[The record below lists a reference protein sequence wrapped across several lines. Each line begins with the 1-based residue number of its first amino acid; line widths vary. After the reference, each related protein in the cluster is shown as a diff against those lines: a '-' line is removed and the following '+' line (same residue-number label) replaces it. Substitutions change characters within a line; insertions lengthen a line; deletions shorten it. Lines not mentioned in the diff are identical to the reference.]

1 MTTAPSS
8 AKPSRLNNKTIT
20 MKMMEIKFAIA
31 SLGVSGT
38 QEVLLEA
45 SYELTNQLGVIKKRV
60 IKLQR
65 RNGTCDN
72 STEL

>member
-1 MTTAPSS
+1 
-8 AKPSRLNNKTIT
+8 